1 MKQGNSTST
10 IFHADLDAF
19 YVEVERQYDHS
30 LLGKPVIVGGM
41 GPRGVVAT
49 ASYEA
54 REFGVHS
61 AQPTTIARKLCP
73 QACFLPGNH
82 SLYSEVSKQFMNI
95 LRQYSPTVLSVSID
109 EAYLDMSGTKE
120 IYGPPVGA
128 AETIRQN
135 IRDSIGLPVSI
146 GIGPNKL
153 VAKVCTE
160 YAKPDGIFQIEQI
173 GAERFFAP
181 QPVRNLPG
189 IGPKAE
195 KALNNLKIFTLGE
208 VAMAPDG
215 LLRRALGPNRA
226 GHIKSRAKGI
236 DNTPLQEPRRAKSMS
251 AETTFDEDIS
261 SQSEMEV
268 ALKKLIER
276 VGTRLRKSGNVARG
290 VSVKL
295 RFRDFATI
303 TRQHTLTTPS
313 DGDQTIYQTA
323 QALLLTAMRERNESI
338 RLIGISVTGLDQ
350 RATQLSLLDS
360 HSKTDSD
367 TSLALDAIRE
377 RFGFE
382 SISRGTQ

>member
-1 MKQGNSTST
+1 MKQGNSRST

-73 QACFLPGNH
+73 QGYFLPGNH
-82 SLYSEVSKQFMNI
+82 SLYSEVSKKFMHI
-95 LRQYSPTVLSVSID
+95 LRRYSPTVLSVSID

-120 IYGPPVGA
+120 IYGPPIGA

-290 VSVKL
+290 VSIKL

>member
-73 QACFLPGNH
+73 QGYFLPGNH
-82 SLYSEVSKQFMNI
+82 SLYSEVSKKFMHI
-95 LRQYSPTVLSVSID
+95 LRRYSPTVLSASID

-120 IYGPPVGA
+120 IYGPPTGA

-181 QPVRNLPG
+181 QPIRNLPG

-195 KALNNLKIFTLGE
+195 KSLNNLKIFTLGE
-208 VAMAPDG
+208 LAMAPDG

-268 ALKKLIER
+268 ALKKLSER
-276 VGTRLRKSGNVARG
+276 VGTRLRKSGHVARG
-290 VSVKL
+290 VSIKL
-295 RFRDFATI
+295 RYRDFATI
-303 TRQHTLTTPS
+303 TRQHTLATPN

>member
-1 MKQGNSTST
+1 MKQGNSRST

-73 QACFLPGNH
+73 QGYFLPGNH
-82 SLYSEVSKQFMNI
+82 SLYSEVSKNFMHI
-95 LRQYSPTVLSVSID
+95 LRRYSPTVLSVSID

-120 IYGPPVGA
+120 IYGPPIGA

-251 AETTFDEDIS
+251 AETTFDADIS

-290 VSVKL
+290 VSIKL

>member
-61 AQPTTIARKLCP
+61 AQPTTVARKLCP
-73 QACFLPGNH
+73 QGCFLPGNH
-82 SLYSEVSKQFMNI
+82 ALYSEVSKKFMNI

-120 IYGPPVGA
+120 IYGQPIMA

-251 AETTFDEDIS
+251 AETTFDADIS

-290 VSVKL
+290 VSIKL

-367 TSLALDAIRE
+367 TSLALDEIRE

>member
-1 MKQGNSTST
+1 MKQGNSRST

-73 QACFLPGNH
+73 QGCFLPGNH

-120 IYGPPVGA
+120 IYGRPIVA
-128 AETIRQN
+128 AETIRQK

-153 VAKVCTE
+153 IAKVCTE

-208 VAMAPDG
+208 LAMAPDG

-236 DNTPLQEPRRAKSMS
+236 DNTPLQEPERAKSMS

-268 ALKKLIER
+268 ALKKLIDR
-276 VGTRLRKSGNVARG
+276 VGTRLRKSGQVARG
-290 VSVKL
+290 VSIKL
-295 RFRDFATI
+295 RYRDFATI

-323 QALLLTAMRERNESI
+323 QALLLTAIRERNEPI

>member
-73 QACFLPGNH
+73 QGYFLPGNH
-82 SLYSEVSKQFMNI
+82 SLYSEVSKKFMHI
-95 LRQYSPTVLSVSID
+95 LRRYSPTVLSVSID

-120 IYGPPVGA
+120 IYGPPIGA

-236 DNTPLQEPRRAKSMS
+236 DNTPLQEPGRAKSMS
-251 AETTFDEDIS
+251 AEPTFDEDIS

-268 ALKKLIER
+268 ALKKLIDS
-276 VGTRLRKSGNVARG
+276 VGTRLRKSGQVARG
-290 VSVKL
+290 VSIKL
-295 RFRDFATI
+295 RYRDFATI
-303 TRQHTLTTPS
+303 TRQHTLTTPR

>member
-1 MKQGNSTST
+1 MKQGNSRST

-73 QACFLPGNH
+73 QGYFLPGNH
-82 SLYSEVSKQFMNI
+82 ALYSEVSKKFMHI
-95 LRQYSPTVLSVSID
+95 LRRHSPTVLSVSID

-120 IYGPPVGA
+120 IYGPPIGA

-236 DNTPLQEPRRAKSMS
+236 DNTPLQEPGRAKSMS

-268 ALKKLIER
+268 ALKKLTDR
-276 VGTRLRKSGNVARG
+276 VGTRLRKSGQVARG
-290 VSVKL
+290 VSIKL
-295 RFRDFATI
+295 RYRDFATI

>member
-73 QACFLPGNH
+73 QGYFLPGNH
-82 SLYSEVSKQFMNI
+82 SLYSEVSKKFMHI
-95 LRQYSPTVLSVSID
+95 LRRYSPTVLSVSID

-120 IYGPPVGA
+120 IYGPPIGA

-153 VAKVCTE
+153 VAKVCSE

-173 GAERFFAP
+173 GVERFFAP

-251 AETTFDEDIS
+251 AETTFDADIS

-276 VGTRLRKSGNVARG
+276 VGTRLRKSGNVASG
-290 VSVKL
+290 VSIKL

>member
-1 MKQGNSTST
+1 MKQGNSRST

-73 QACFLPGNH
+73 QGYFLPGNH
-82 SLYSEVSKQFMNI
+82 SLYSEVSKKFMHI
-95 LRQYSPTVLSVSID
+95 LRRYSPTVLSVSID

-120 IYGPPVGA
+120 IYGPPIGA

-251 AETTFDEDIS
+251 AETTFDADIS

-323 QALLLTAMRERNESI
+323 HALLLTAMRERNESI

>member
-73 QACFLPGNH
+73 QGYFLPGNH
-82 SLYSEVSKQFMNI
+82 SLYSEVSKKFMHI
-95 LRQYSPTVLSVSID
+95 LRRYSPTVLSVSID

-120 IYGPPVGA
+120 IYGPPIVA
-128 AETIRQN
+128 AETIRQK

-153 VAKVCTE
+153 IAKVCTE

-236 DNTPLQEPRRAKSMS
+236 DNTPLQEPGRAKSMS

-268 ALKKLIER
+268 ALKKLSER
-276 VGTRLRKSGNVARG
+276 VGTRSRKSEHIARG
-290 VSVKL
+290 VSIKL
-295 RFRDFATI
+295 RYRDFTTI

-323 QALLLTAMRERNESI
+323 QALLLTAMRERNEPI

>member
-1 MKQGNSTST
+1 MKQGNSRST

-73 QACFLPGNH
+73 QGYFLPGNH
-82 SLYSEVSKQFMNI
+82 SLYSEVSKKFMHI
-95 LRQYSPTVLSVSID
+95 LRRYSPTVLSVSID
-109 EAYLDMSGTKE
+109 EAYLDMSGTKG
-120 IYGPPVGA
+120 IYGPPIVA

-208 VAMAPDG
+208 VVMAPDG

-236 DNTPLQEPRRAKSMS
+236 DNTPLQEPGRAKSMS

-268 ALKKLIER
+268 ALKKLIDR
-276 VGTRLRKSGNVARG
+276 VGTRLRKSGQVARG
-290 VSVKL
+290 VSIKL
-295 RFRDFATI
+295 RYRDFATI

-367 TSLALDAIRE
+367 TSLALDVIRE

>member
-73 QACFLPGNH
+73 QGYFLPGNH
-82 SLYSEVSKQFMNI
+82 SLYSEVSKKFMHI
-95 LRQYSPTVLSVSID
+95 LRRYSPTVLSVSID

-120 IYGPPVGA
+120 IYGPPIVA
-128 AETIRQN
+128 AGTIRQK

-153 VAKVCTE
+153 IAKVCTE

-226 GHIKSRAKGI
+226 GHIKWRAQGI
-236 DNTPLQEPRRAKSMS
+236 DNTPLQEPGRAKSMS
-251 AETTFDEDIS
+251 AETTFDADIS

-290 VSVKL
+290 VSIKL

>member
-30 LLGKPVIVGGM
+30 LIGKPVIVGGM

-54 REFGVHS
+54 REFGVQS

-73 QACFLPGNH
+73 QGCFLPGNH

-120 IYGPPVGA
+120 IYGPPIVA
-128 AETIRQN
+128 AETIRQK

-153 VAKVCTE
+153 IAKVCTE

-208 VAMAPDG
+208 LAMAPDG

-236 DNTPLQEPRRAKSMS
+236 DNTPLQEPGRAKSMS

-268 ALKKLIER
+268 ALKKLIDR
-276 VGTRLRKSGNVARG
+276 VGTRLRKSGQVARG
-290 VSVKL
+290 VSIKL
-295 RFRDFATI
+295 RYRDFATI

-377 RFGFE
+377 KFGFE

>member
-73 QACFLPGNH
+73 QGYFLPGNH
-82 SLYSEVSKQFMNI
+82 SLYSKVSKKFMDI
-95 LRQYSPTVLSVSID
+95 LRRYSPTVLSVSID

-120 IYGPPVGA
+120 IYGPPIGA

-236 DNTPLQEPRRAKSMS
+236 DNTPLQEPGRAKSMS

-268 ALKKLIER
+268 ALKKLTDR
-276 VGTRLRKSGNVARG
+276 VGTRLRKSGQVARG
-290 VSVKL
+290 VSIKL
-295 RFRDFATI
+295 RYRDFATI

>member
-1 MKQGNSTST
+1 MKQGNSRST

-73 QACFLPGNH
+73 QGCFLPGNH

-120 IYGPPVGA
+120 IYGPPIGA

-208 VAMAPDG
+208 LAMAPDG

-251 AETTFDEDIS
+251 AETTFDADIS

-290 VSVKL
+290 VSIKL

>member
-95 LRQYSPTVLSVSID
+95 LRQYSPTVLSLSID

-120 IYGPPVGA
+120 IYGPPIGA

-153 VAKVCTE
+153 IAKVCTE
-160 YAKPDGIFQIEQI
+160 HAKPDGIFQIEQI

-208 VAMAPDG
+208 LAMAPDG
-215 LLRRALGPNRA
+215 LLRSALGPNRA
-226 GHIKSRAKGI
+226 GHINSRAKGI

-290 VSVKL
+290 VSIKL

>member
-1 MKQGNSTST
+1 MKQGNSRST

-73 QACFLPGNH
+73 QGYFLPGNH
-82 SLYSEVSKQFMNI
+82 SLYSEVSKKFMHI
-95 LRQYSPTVLSVSID
+95 LRRYSPTVLSVSID

-120 IYGPPVGA
+120 IYGPPIGA

-160 YAKPDGIFQIEQI
+160 YAKPDGIFRIEQI

-208 VAMAPDG
+208 LAMAPDG

-290 VSVKL
+290 VSIKL

>member
-1 MKQGNSTST
+1 MKQGNSRST

-73 QACFLPGNH
+73 QGYFLPGNH
-82 SLYSEVSKQFMNI
+82 SLYSEVSKKFMHI
-95 LRQYSPTVLSVSID
+95 LRRYSPTVLSVSID

-120 IYGPPVGA
+120 IYGPPLGA

-236 DNTPLQEPRRAKSMS
+236 DNTPLQEPSRAKSMS

-268 ALKKLIER
+268 ALKKLIDR
-276 VGTRLRKSGNVARG
+276 VGTRLRKSGQVARG
-290 VSVKL
+290 VSIKL
-295 RFRDFATI
+295 RYRDFATI

>member
-120 IYGPPVGA
+120 IYGPPIVA
-128 AETIRQN
+128 AETIRQK

-236 DNTPLQEPRRAKSMS
+236 DNTPLQEPGRAKSMS

-268 ALKKLIER
+268 ALKKLIDR
-276 VGTRLRKSGNVARG
+276 VGTRLRKSGQVARG
-290 VSVKL
+290 VSIKL
-295 RFRDFATI
+295 RYRDFATI

>member
-73 QACFLPGNH
+73 QGYFLPGNH
-82 SLYSEVSKQFMNI
+82 SLYSEVSKKFMHI
-95 LRQYSPTVLSVSID
+95 LRRYSPTVLSVSID

-120 IYGPPVGA
+120 IYGPPIVA
-128 AETIRQN
+128 AETIRQK

-153 VAKVCTE
+153 IAKVCTE

-236 DNTPLQEPRRAKSMS
+236 DNTPLQEPGRAKSMS

-268 ALKKLIER
+268 ALKKLIDR
-276 VGTRLRKSGNVARG
+276 VGTRLRKSGQVARG
-290 VSVKL
+290 VSIKL

>member
-1 MKQGNSTST
+1 MKQGNSRST

-73 QACFLPGNH
+73 QGYFLPGNH
-82 SLYSEVSKQFMNI
+82 SLYSEVSKKFMHI
-95 LRQYSPTVLSVSID
+95 LRRYSPTVLSVSID

-120 IYGPPVGA
+120 IYGPPIGA

-208 VAMAPDG
+208 LAMAPDG

-236 DNTPLQEPRRAKSMS
+236 DNTPLQEPGRAKSMS

-268 ALKKLIER
+268 ALKKLIDR
-276 VGTRLRKSGNVARG
+276 VGTRLRKSGQVARG
-290 VSVKL
+290 VSIKL
-295 RFRDFATI
+295 RYRDFATI

-377 RFGFE
+377 RFGFK
-382 SISRGTQ
+382 SISRGT

>member
-1 MKQGNSTST
+1 MKQGNTKST

-30 LLGKPVIVGGM
+30 LLGKPVIVGGI

-73 QACFLPGNH
+73 QGCFLPGNH
-82 SLYSEVSKQFMNI
+82 SLYSEVSKKFMHI
-95 LRQYSPTVLSVSID
+95 LRRYSPTVLSVSID

-120 IYGPPVGA
+120 IYGPPIRA

-135 IRDSIGLPVSI
+135 ILDSIGLPVSI

-226 GHIKSRAKGI
+226 NHIKSRAKGI

-251 AETTFDEDIS
+251 AETTFDADIS

>member
-1 MKQGNSTST
+1 MKQGNSRST

-19 YVEVERQYDHS
+19 YVEVERQCDHS

-73 QACFLPGNH
+73 QGYFLPGNH
-82 SLYSEVSKQFMNI
+82 SLYSEVSKKFMHI
-95 LRQYSPTVLSVSID
+95 LRRYSPTVLSVSID
-109 EAYLDMSGTKE
+109 EAYLDMSGPKE
-120 IYGPPVGA
+120 IYGPPIGA

-251 AETTFDEDIS
+251 AETTFDADIS

-290 VSVKL
+290 VSIKL
-295 RFRDFATI
+295 RYRDFATI

-350 RATQLSLLDS
+350 RATQLSFLDS

>member
-73 QACFLPGNH
+73 QGYFLPGNH
-82 SLYSEVSKQFMNI
+82 SLYSEVSKKFMHI
-95 LRQYSPTVLSVSID
+95 LRRYSPTVLSVSID

-120 IYGPPVGA
+120 IYGPPIGA
-128 AETIRQN
+128 AETIRQK

-153 VAKVCTE
+153 IAKVCTE

-251 AETTFDEDIS
+251 AETTFDADIS

-290 VSVKL
+290 VSIKL

>member
-1 MKQGNSTST
+1 MKQGNSRST

-73 QACFLPGNH
+73 QGYFLPGNH
-82 SLYSEVSKQFMNI
+82 SLYSEVSKKFMHI
-95 LRQYSPTVLSVSID
+95 LRRYSPTVLSVSID

-120 IYGPPVGA
+120 IYGPPIGA

-135 IRDSIGLPVSI
+135 IQDSIGLPVSI

-208 VAMAPDG
+208 LAMAPDG

-251 AETTFDEDIS
+251 AETTFDADIS

-290 VSVKL
+290 VSIKL

>member
-1 MKQGNSTST
+1 MKQGNSRST

-73 QACFLPGNH
+73 QGCFLPGNH

-120 IYGPPVGA
+120 IYGPPIVA
-128 AETIRQN
+128 AETIRQK

-153 VAKVCTE
+153 IAKVCTE

-208 VAMAPDG
+208 LAMAPDG

-236 DNTPLQEPRRAKSMS
+236 DNTPLQEPGRAKSMS

-268 ALKKLIER
+268 ALKKLIDR
-276 VGTRLRKSGNVARG
+276 VGTRLRKSGQVARG
-290 VSVKL
+290 VSIKL
-295 RFRDFATI
+295 RYRDFATI

>member
-120 IYGPPVGA
+120 IYGPPLGA

-236 DNTPLQEPRRAKSMS
+236 DNTPLQEPGRAKSMS

-268 ALKKLIER
+268 ALKKLIDR
-276 VGTRLRKSGNVARG
+276 VGTRLRKSGQVARG
-290 VSVKL
+290 VSIKL
-295 RFRDFATI
+295 RYRDFATI

>member
-1 MKQGNSTST
+1 MKQGNSRST

-73 QACFLPGNH
+73 QGCFLPGNH

-120 IYGPPVGA
+120 IYGPPIVA
-128 AETIRQN
+128 AETIRQK

-153 VAKVCTE
+153 IAKVCTE

-251 AETTFDEDIS
+251 AETTFDADIS

-290 VSVKL
+290 VSIKL

-377 RFGFE
+377 RFGFK
-382 SISRGTQ
+382 SISRGT

>member
-1 MKQGNSTST
+1 MKQGNSRST

-73 QACFLPGNH
+73 QGYFLPGNH
-82 SLYSEVSKQFMNI
+82 SLYSEVSKKFMHI
-95 LRQYSPTVLSVSID
+95 LRRYSPTVLSVSID

-120 IYGPPVGA
+120 IYGPPLGA

-236 DNTPLQEPRRAKSMS
+236 DNTPLQEPGRAKSMS

-268 ALKKLIER
+268 ALKKLIDR
-276 VGTRLRKSGNVARG
+276 VGTRLRKSGQVARG
-290 VSVKL
+290 VSIKL
-295 RFRDFATI
+295 RYRDFATI

>member
-73 QACFLPGNH
+73 QGYFLPGNH
-82 SLYSEVSKQFMNI
+82 SLYSEVSKKFMHI
-95 LRQYSPTVLSVSID
+95 LRRYSPTVLSVSID

-120 IYGPPVGA
+120 IYGPPIGA
-128 AETIRQN
+128 SETIIQK
-135 IRDSIGLPVSI
+135 IRHSIGLPVYI
-146 GIGPNKL
+146 GIGPKKL

-226 GHIKSRAKGI
+226 VHIKSRAKGI
-236 DNTPLQEPRRAKSMS
+236 D
-251 AETTFDEDIS
+251 
-261 SQSEMEV
+261 
-268 ALKKLIER
+268 
-276 VGTRLRKSGNVARG
+276 
-290 VSVKL
+290 
-295 RFRDFATI
+295 
-303 TRQHTLTTPS
+303 
-313 DGDQTIYQTA
+313 
-323 QALLLTAMRERNESI
+323 
-338 RLIGISVTGLDQ
+338 
-350 RATQLSLLDS
+350 LSLI
-360 HSKTDSD
+360 H
-367 TSLALDAIRE
+367 I
-377 RFGFE
+377 
-382 SISRGTQ
+382 

>member
-73 QACFLPGNH
+73 QGYFLPGNH
-82 SLYSEVSKQFMNI
+82 SLYSEVSKKFMHI
-95 LRQYSPTVLSVSID
+95 LRRYSPTVLSVSID

-120 IYGPPVGA
+120 IYGPPIVA
-128 AETIRQN
+128 AETIRQK

-208 VAMAPDG
+208 LAMAPDG

-236 DNTPLQEPRRAKSMS
+236 DNTPLQEPGRAKSMS

-290 VSVKL
+290 VSIKL

>member
-1 MKQGNSTST
+1 MKQGNSRST

-73 QACFLPGNH
+73 QGYFLPGNH
-82 SLYSEVSKQFMNI
+82 SLYSEVSKKFMHI
-95 LRQYSPTVLSVSID
+95 LRRYSPTVLSVSID

-120 IYGPPVGA
+120 IYGPPIGA

-251 AETTFDEDIS
+251 AETTFDADIS

-290 VSVKL
+290 VSIKL
-295 RFRDFATI
+295 RFRDFTTI

-377 RFGFE
+377 RFGFK
-382 SISRGTQ
+382 SISRGT

>member
-73 QACFLPGNH
+73 QGYFLPGNH
-82 SLYSEVSKQFMNI
+82 SLYSEVSKKFMHI
-95 LRQYSPTVLSVSID
+95 LRRYSPTVLSVSID

-120 IYGPPVGA
+120 IYGPPIVA
-128 AETIRQN
+128 AETIRQK

-153 VAKVCTE
+153 IAKVCTE

-208 VAMAPDG
+208 LAMAPDG

-236 DNTPLQEPRRAKSMS
+236 DNTPLQEPGRAKSMS

-268 ALKKLIER
+268 ALKKLIDR
-276 VGTRLRKSGNVARG
+276 VGTRLRKSGQVARG
-290 VSVKL
+290 VSIKL
-295 RFRDFATI
+295 RYRDFATI

>member
-1 MKQGNSTST
+1 MKQGNSRST

-73 QACFLPGNH
+73 QGYFLSGNH
-82 SLYSEVSKQFMNI
+82 SLYSEVSKKFMHI
-95 LRQYSPTVLSVSID
+95 LRRYSPTVLSVSID

-120 IYGPPVGA
+120 IYGPPIGA

-236 DNTPLQEPRRAKSMS
+236 DNTPLQEPGRAKSMS
-251 AETTFDEDIS
+251 AETTFDADIS

-290 VSVKL
+290 VSIKL

>member
-1 MKQGNSTST
+1 MKQGNSRST

-73 QACFLPGNH
+73 QAYFLPGNH
-82 SLYSEVSKQFMNI
+82 SLYSEVSKKFMHI
-95 LRQYSPTVLSVSID
+95 LRRYSPTVLSVSID

-120 IYGPPVGA
+120 IYGPPIGA

-251 AETTFDEDIS
+251 AETTFDADIS

-290 VSVKL
+290 VSIKL

>member
-1 MKQGNSTST
+1 MKQGNSRST

-73 QACFLPGNH
+73 QGYFLPGNH
-82 SLYSEVSKQFMNI
+82 SLYSEVSKKFMHI
-95 LRQYSPTVLSVSID
+95 LRRYSPTVLSVSID

-120 IYGPPVGA
+120 IYGPPLGA

-236 DNTPLQEPRRAKSMS
+236 DNTPLQEPGRAKSMS

-290 VSVKL
+290 VSIKL

>member
-73 QACFLPGNH
+73 QGYFLPGNH
-82 SLYSEVSKQFMNI
+82 SLYSEVSKKFMHI
-95 LRQYSPTVLSVSID
+95 LRRYSPTVLSVSID

-120 IYGPPVGA
+120 IYGPAIGA

-251 AETTFDEDIS
+251 AETTFDADIS

-290 VSVKL
+290 VSIKL